1 VTNDLFTI
9 QFICLL
15 GFLFEREYMRDE
27 YLDMLLNQKEALEIT
42 LNARNKSIEEMNKT
56 IDDIKI
62 SLKGLR
68 DNMAVYGSEAYV
80 SLSNIIAS
88 IDISAS

>member
-1 VTNDLFTI
+1 
-9 QFICLL
+9 
-15 GFLFEREYMRDE
+15 MRDE